1 MHSVV
6 TSEKTPFRS
15 LEAARDNVPETL
27 AVPCHIAVYSI
38 KGGIR
43 SLIGQQGKNAFAF
56 RTALVPAHCIAD
68 G

>member
-15 LEAARDNVPETL
+15 FEAARNDSPRSLT
-27 AVPCHIAVYSI
+27 VPCHIAIYST
-38 KGGIR
+38 KGRIR
-43 SLIGQQGKNAFAF
+43 HTDYWAARKMPLPFVLPLSL
-56 RTALVPAHCIAD
+56 LMAD